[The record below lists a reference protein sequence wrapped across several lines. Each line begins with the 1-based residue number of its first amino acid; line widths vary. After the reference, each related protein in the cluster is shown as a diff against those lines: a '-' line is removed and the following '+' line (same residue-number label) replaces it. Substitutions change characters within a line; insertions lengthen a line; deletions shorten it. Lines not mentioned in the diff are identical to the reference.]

1 MPEPC
6 HCTSTDASDRIA
18 SVKYRQVLVSAWC
31 SGLVLPLMAQTASL
45 GSIRRLSPD
54 LDRIVPPGA
63 VIEKVAGNLQFAEG
77 PVWSRSGGYL
87 LLSDIPANAIM
98 K

>member
-1 MPEPC
+1 
-6 HCTSTDASDRIA
+6 
-18 SVKYRQVLVSAWC
+18 
-31 SGLVLPLMAQTASL
+31 MAQSASL

-54 LDRIVPPGA
+54 LDRIVHLGA